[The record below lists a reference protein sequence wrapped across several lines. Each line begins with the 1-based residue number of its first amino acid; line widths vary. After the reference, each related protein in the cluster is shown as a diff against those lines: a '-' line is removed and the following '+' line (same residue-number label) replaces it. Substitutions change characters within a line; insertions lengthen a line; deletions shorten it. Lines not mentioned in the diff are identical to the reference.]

1 MASWTAPG
9 DVTGAWIGSDA
20 PTDANLIQKWIDK
33 AEREIR
39 YRVPDIQTRID
50 AEGALVPPV
59 TDLLELAKD
68 VTVTMVTR
76 VFRNPEGI
84 RQISEGTGP
93 FTESRTYGGD
103 LPGGLGLTDDEV
115 KKLAGKRGGA
125 FEIDLAGP

>member
-84 RQISEGTGP
+84 RQISRVPARSPSPAPTGAIFP
-93 FTESRTYGGD
+93 
-103 LPGGLGLTDDEV
+103 
-115 KKLAGKRGGA
+115 AGWV
-125 FEIDLAGP
+125 